1 MGNFDKVEKSNHR
14 HLAKCVVF
22 FIEVSII
29 FMPAFF
35 LSFRKVE
42 NEHTYA
48 ATAATADTI
57 RVNTLD
63 GLQNASR
70 STNDLVTL
78 CT

>member
-22 FIEVSII
+22 FIAVSII
-29 FMPAFF
+29 FILAFF
-35 LSFRKVE
+35 LSSTDIE
-42 NEHTYA
+42 NEHTYV
-48 ATAATADTI
+48 ATATTADTI